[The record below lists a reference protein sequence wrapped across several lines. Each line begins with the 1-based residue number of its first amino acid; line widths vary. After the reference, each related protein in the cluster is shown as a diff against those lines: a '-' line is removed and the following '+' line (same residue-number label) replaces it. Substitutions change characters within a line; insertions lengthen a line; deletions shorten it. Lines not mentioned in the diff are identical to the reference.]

1 MYNNTIPLKK
11 ATLFKGIYFYVIYI
25 VVKIFLKMCD
35 KFEVECIYVVRGFFE
50 RGKDA
55 LDKQKIGSFSQEVI
69 NLLGLAIPAG
79 TPIYIGYSNI
89 EHIIKKHPYEY
100 EKYFP
105 YIMNIISS
113 PNYVGINPS
122 DDSISFVKLYQT
134 NEEYVRVAV
143 RITTKGNAFARSL
156 HLLSTYNAER
166 YIEKGTLKALTSNLA
181 EV

>member
-1 MYNNTIPLKK
+1 
-11 ATLFKGIYFYVIYI
+11 
-25 VVKIFLKMCD
+25 MCD
-35 KFEVECIYVVRGFFE
+35 KFDVECIYVMKGFFE

-69 NLLGLAIPAG
+69 DLLGLSTLAG
-79 TPIYIGYSNI
+79 TPIYIGSTNI
-89 EHIIKKHPYEY
+89 EHIMKRHPYEY

-105 YIMNIISS
+105 YIKDILSS
-113 PNYVGINPS
+113 PNYVGNNPS
-122 DDSISFVKLYQT
+122 DGSIAFVKFYQSGD
-134 NEEYVRVAV
+134 EYVRVAV
-143 RITTKGNAFARSL
+143 RVSSNGIAFPKTL